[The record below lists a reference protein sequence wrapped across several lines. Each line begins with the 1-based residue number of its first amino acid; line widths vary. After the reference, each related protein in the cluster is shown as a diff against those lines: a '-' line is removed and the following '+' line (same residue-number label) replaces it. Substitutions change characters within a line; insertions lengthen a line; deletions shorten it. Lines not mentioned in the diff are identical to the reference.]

1 MRAMHK
7 YPPPARASDKETIKT
22 VTFVFE
28 CRFIYLPFFLKKERD
43 AEDGE
48 ADVSS
53 SSRWS

>member
-1 MRAMHK
+1 MHK

-53 SSRWS
+53 SSSRWS